1 MGLAYGP
8 ATAPVASS
16 AVTYTQAGQ
25 VGSLAHTWNGSALNL
40 TYSYNKDHQRSGLT
54 ASDATFLP
62 SGLTPGSA
70 TYTANTLNQ
79 YTAVSGTAFTYDKRG
94 NLTSDGVWTFGYNTE
109 NQLISASKTGVT
121 ATYSYDPFGRRKWK
135 TVNGVTTAWA
145 LFGNQE
151 IAEYQGTGTIFLS
164 RRFVYG
170 SGLDEPIASVNPS
183 NARTYQFQ
191 DALGSVIALTNAS
204 GLVTEKY
211 AYTANGQTV
220 ATGPSTAAYR
230 YTGRRWDAETGLY
243 FYRARAYSPALGR
256 FLQADPIGTAGGIN
270 LYAYCGND
278 PVNRTDPT
286 GLWFW
291 VDDGVFL
298 AGGFA
303 VGVIAQ
309 VVVDGIFKQEVSSG
323 RNIIAAGAGGAAAAW
338 AALYTVPTMGPVAG
352 LVVAGGAGGAVN
364 NLAGAAID
372 RWNEPGKQEHFDYP
386 RLMWDTGVGMAT
398 GIIGPGLSV
407 VGSNVG
413 RSISGLNAGRNSYNA
428 IFKQMTT
435 KAINGTASSVTLP
448 TAAAMFLG
456 QGYQSAALQGAIVG
470 GASGLAYDAGV
481 PMLFGELFGG
491 PAYASSIGTG
501 K

>member
-270 LYAYCGND
+270 LYARIASLRMLPD
-278 PVNRTDPT
+278 KFPPMTRAASPNRV
-286 GLWFW
+286 GGAHGG
-291 VDDGVFL
+291 DDQHGC
-298 AGGFA
+298 AT
-303 VGVIAQ
+303 
-309 VVVDGIFKQEVSSG
+309 
-323 RNIIAAGAGGAAAAW
+323 RGAGG
-338 AALYTVPTMGPVAG
+338 G
-352 LVVAGGAGGAVN
+352 GGALPGDGSAREGSDTRRALRDDG
-364 NLAGAAID
+364 LASQACV
-372 RWNEPGKQEHFDYP
+372 
-386 RLMWDTGVGMAT
+386 T
-398 GIIGPGLSV
+398 
-407 VGSNVG
+407 
-413 RSISGLNAGRNSYNA
+413 RSI
-428 IFKQMTT
+428 
-435 KAINGTASSVTLP
+435 
-448 TAAAMFLG
+448 
-456 QGYQSAALQGAIVG
+456 
-470 GASGLAYDAGV
+470 
-481 PMLFGELFGG
+481 
-491 PAYASSIGTG
+491 
-501 K
+501 